1 MSALRLWGVPLPPH
15 LETWDENKQV
25 DLSAPLKRRG
35 HTHPLIRWDRTQL
48 LDSDIETIR
57 TPGGNLRIASR
68 PRAVLASV
76 PDLSFYQLIA
86 AIDALLRIPRRRFE
100 GRSAPYAT
108 REGLEIFLA
117 EHPSWNFVAHFRAAL
132 AWARVGADSPMETL
146 LRLLIA
152 MAGFPEPRLNQRLLA
167 PDGRSL
173 GQPDMLFEE
182 QRIIVEYDGA
192 PHRAA
197 SQQVKD
203 RQRRELRTSYGWIE
217 LQVFHPDLHL
227 PRRLVRMMFNP
238 GKPVLPRI
246 TSGEVPATARLAEAF
261 RQRGWRVR
269 E

>member
-1 MSALRLWGVPLPPH
+1 MRLWGLPLPYR
-15 LETWDENKQV
+15 V
-25 DLSAPLKRRG
+25 DSWTEQMQLDCGFPSKRYCSP
-35 HTHPLIRWDRTQL
+35 HPLIRWDRTQL
-48 LDSDIETIR
+48 LASDIETIR
-57 TPGGNLRIASR
+57 TPGGNLRIAAR

-100 GRSAPYAT
+100 GRSAPYTT
-108 REGLEIFLA
+108 REGLETFLA
-117 EHPSWNFVAHFRAAL
+117 ERPNWNFVVHFRAAL
-132 AWARVGADSPMETL
+132 AWARVGADSPMEPL
-146 LRLLIA
+146 LRLIIA

-192 PHRAA
+192 PHRDA

-217 LQVFHPDLHL
+217 LQVFHPDLRL
-227 PRRLVRMMFNP
+227 PRQLVRTMFNP
-238 GKPVLPRI
+238 GRPALPRI

>member
-1 MSALRLWGVPLPPH
+1 MRLWGLPLPPRFS
-15 LETWDENKQV
+15 TWDDSKPV
-25 DLSAPLKRRG
+25 DLSTHAKQDKHP
-35 HTHPLIRWDRTQL
+35 HPLIRWDRTQL
-48 LDSDIETIR
+48 LDSDIETICM
-57 TPGGNLRIASR
+57 PGGDLRIASR

-86 AIDALLRIPRRRFE
+86 AIDALLRIPRQRFE

-108 REGLEIFLA
+108 REGLEAFLA

-167 PDGRSL
+167 PDGCPL

-192 PHRAA
+192 PHRDA

-217 LQVFHPDLHL
+217 LQFFHPDLHL

-238 GKPVLPRI
+238 GRPALPRI
-246 TSGEVPATARLAEAF
+246 ASGEVPATAHLAEAF
-261 RQRGWRVR
+261 RQRGWRMKN
-269 E
+269 

>member
-1 MSALRLWGVPLPPH
+1 MRLWGLPLPPR
-15 LETWDENKQV
+15 LVTWDSSKPV
-25 DLSAPLKRRG
+25 ALSSPSKNYPHA
-35 HTHPLIRWDRTQL
+35 HPLIRWDRTQL

-57 TPGGNLRIASR
+57 TPGGDLRIASR

-108 REGLEIFLA
+108 REGLEAFLA
-117 EHPSWNFVAHFRAAL
+117 EHPSWNFVAHFRSAL
-132 AWARVGADSPMETL
+132 AWARMGADSPMETL

-167 PDGRSL
+167 PDGCPL

-192 PHRAA
+192 PHRDA

-238 GKPVLPRI
+238 GRPALPRI
-246 TSGEVPATARLAEAF
+246 SSREVPATARLAEAF
-261 RQRGWRVR
+261 RQRGWRVKN
-269 E
+269 